1 MPTPSRTSTRPTPA
15 KDALLEAACQLF
27 YTQGIRGT
35 SVDAI
40 LDRAGV
46 ARQSLYQ
53 HFESKDGLVAAFL
66 NVRDERWCGWMNS
79 FIEAASD
86 DPLARVY
93 AIYDFLD
100 DWFSQSDFSGCAFIN
115 TAAEYSNPEH
125 PFHILSSQHK
135 ARVLGDIERL
145 CKDAALPDHKALARQ
160 LALLMEGAIV
170 TEQVTPRS
178 NAAAEAKGIARV
190 LIQSRSSTSSTTPAR
205 KTTRSK
211 K

>member
-1 MPTPSRTSTRPTPA
+1 MRPTPA

-35 SVDAI
+35 SVDSI

-79 FIEAASD
+79 FVAAASD
-86 DPLARVY
+86 DPLERLY

-125 PFHILSSQHK
+125 PFHVLSARHK

-145 CKDAALPDHKALARQ
+145 CKNAGLSDHKALAKQ

-170 TEQVTPRS
+170 TEQVTPGS
-178 NAAAEAKGIARV
+178 HGAAIAKSIARA
-190 LIQSRSSTSSTTPAR
+190 LIESHRPNPNTVSRSTKTVRR
-205 KTTRSK
+205 KK
-211 K
+211 

>member
-1 MPTPSRTSTRPTPA
+1 MPSSSRPTPA

-66 NVRDERWCGWMNS
+66 DLRDERWCGWMND
-79 FIEAASD
+79 FVEAASD
-86 DPLARVY
+86 DPLERVY

-100 DWFSQSDFSGCAFIN
+100 DWFSQPDFSGCAFIN

-125 PFHILSSQHK
+125 PFHVLASRHK
-135 ARVLGDIERL
+135 ARVRSDIERL
-145 CKDAALPDHKALARQ
+145 CKDAQVPDHKTLARQ

-170 TEQVTPRS
+170 TEQVTPGS
-178 NAAAEAKGIARV
+178 NAAAEAKSIARILV
-190 LIQSRSSTSSTTPAR
+190 QSHTPTTTVKP
-205 KTTRSK
+205 RSK

>member
-1 MPTPSRTSTRPTPA
+1 MRPTPA

-35 SVDAI
+35 SVEAI

-53 HFESKDGLVAAFL
+53 HFDSKDALVAAFL
-66 NVRDERWCGWMNS
+66 RLRDERWCGWMND
-79 FIEAASD
+79 FVVAASD
-86 DPLARVY
+86 DPLERVY
-93 AIYDFLD
+93 ALFDFLE
-100 DWFSQSDFSGCAFIN
+100 DWFAQSDFSGCAFIN

-125 PFHILSSQHK
+125 PFHVLSSRHK
-135 ARVLGDIERL
+135 ARVLSDIERL
-145 CKDAALPDHKALARQ
+145 CQAAALPNYKALARQ

-170 TEQVTPRS
+170 TEQVTPGS

-190 LIQSRSSTSSTTPAR
+190 LIETRNSSAIPTTNRTTNLTTSRR
-205 KTTRSK
+205 KK
-211 K
+211 

>member
-1 MPTPSRTSTRPTPA
+1 MRPTPA

-35 SVDAI
+35 SVEAI
-40 LDRAGV
+40 LERAGV

-66 NVRDERWCGWMNS
+66 HVRDERWCGWMND
-79 FIEAASD
+79 FAEKASD
-86 DPLARVY
+86 DPLERVY
-93 AIYDFLD
+93 ALYDFLD
-100 DWFSQSDFSGCAFIN
+100 DWFAQPDFSGCAFIN

-125 PFHILSSQHK
+125 PFHVLAARHK
-135 ARVLGDIERL
+135 ARVLTDIERL
-145 CKDAALPDHKALARQ
+145 CRAAALPDPKGLARQ

-170 TEQVTPRS
+170 TEQVTPGS
-178 NAAAEAKGIARV
+178 NAAAAAKGIARI
-190 LIQSRSSTSSTTPAR
+190 LIQTLTTPPPVQSRS
-205 KTTRSK
+205 K

>member
-1 MPTPSRTSTRPTPA
+1 MRPSSRPTPA
-15 KDALLEAACQLF
+15 KDALLEAACSLF
-27 YTQGIRGT
+27 YTNGIRGT
-35 SVDAI
+35 SIEAI

-66 NVRDERWCGWMNS
+66 NLRDERWCGWMS
-79 FIEAASD
+79 DFVVAASD
-86 DPLARVY
+86 EPLERVY
-93 AIYDFLD
+93 AIYDFLEN
-100 DWFSQSDFSGCAFIN
+100 WFAQSDFSGCAFIN
-115 TAAEYSNPEH
+115 TAAEYGNPDH
-125 PFHILSSQHK
+125 PFHILSARHK

-145 CKDAALPDHKALARQ
+145 CKDAKLPDHKALARQ

-170 TEQVTPRS
+170 TEQVTPGS
-178 NAAAEAKGIARV
+178 NAATEAKGIARI
-190 LIQSRSSTSSTTPAR
+190 LIQSRLKPTIPSA

>member
-1 MPTPSRTSTRPTPA
+1 MRPTPA

-35 SVDAI
+35 SVEAI
-40 LDRAGV
+40 LERAGV

-66 NVRDERWCGWMNS
+66 NVRDERWCGWMND
-79 FIEAASD
+79 FVAAASN
-86 DPLARVY
+86 DPLQRVY
-93 AIYDFLD
+93 ALYDFLA

-125 PFHILSSQHK
+125 PFHLLASHHK

-145 CKDAALPDHKALARQ
+145 CRDAALPDPKALARQ

-170 TEQVTPRS
+170 TEQVSPGS
-178 NAAAEAKGIARV
+178 NAAAEAKAIARILV
-190 LIQSRSSTSSTTPAR
+190 QACTPSSPQTTTRR
-205 KTTRSK
+205 KT
-211 K
+211 

>member
-1 MPTPSRTSTRPTPA
+1 MQTSTRPTPA

-35 SVDAI
+35 SVEAI

-66 NVRDERWCGWMNS
+66 NLRDERWCGWMNDFVAS
-79 FIEAASD
+79 ASPDPIE
-86 DPLARVY
+86 RIY
-93 AIYDFLD
+93 ALYGFLD

-115 TAAEYSNPEH
+115 TAAEYSNPAH
-125 PFHILSSQHK
+125 PFHVLASRHK
-135 ARVLGDIERL
+135 ARVLADIERL
-145 CKDAALPDHKALARQ
+145 CRDARLPDHKKLARQ

-170 TEQVTPRS
+170 TEQVTPGS
-178 NAAAEAKGIARV
+178 NAAAEAKDMARI
-190 LIQSRSSTSSTTPAR
+190 LIQSLSTACTQTR
-205 KTTRSK
+205 RSK
-211 K
+211 

>member
-1 MPTPSRTSTRPTPA
+1 MRPTPA

-35 SVDAI
+35 SVEAL

-66 NVRDERWCGWMNS
+66 NLRDERWCGWMND
-79 FIEAASD
+79 FVEAASD
-86 DPLARVY
+86 DPLERVY
-93 AIYDFLD
+93 AIYDFLA
-100 DWFSQSDFSGCAFIN
+100 DWFAQSDFSGCAFIN

-125 PFHILSSQHK
+125 PFHVLSSRHK
-135 ARVLGDIERL
+135 ARVLADIERL
-145 CKDAALPDHKALARQ
+145 CRDAALPDHKALARQ

-170 TEQVTPRS
+170 TEQVTPGS
-178 NAAAEAKGIARV
+178 NAAAEAKNIARI
-190 LIQSRSSTSSTTPAR
+190 LIQSRTTPKPAAS
-205 KTTRSK
+205 KPRSQK
-211 K
+211 

>member
-1 MPTPSRTSTRPTPA
+1 MRPTPA

-66 NVRDERWCGWMNS
+66 NVRDERWCGWMND
-79 FIEAASD
+79 FVAAASD
-86 DPLARVY
+86 DPLERVY
-93 AIYDFLD
+93 AIYDFLA
-100 DWFSQSDFSGCAFIN
+100 DWFTQSDFSGCAFIN
-115 TAAEYSNPEH
+115 TAAEYGNPEH
-125 PFHILSSQHK
+125 PFHVLSSRHK
-135 ARVLGDIERL
+135 ARVRGDIERL
-145 CKDAALPDHKALARQ
+145 CQEAGLPDHKALARQ

-170 TEQVTPRS
+170 TEQVSPGSR
-178 NAAAEAKGIARV
+178 AAAEAKDIARI
-190 LIQSRSSTSSTTPAR
+190 LIQSRSSKTSTPTTAAP
-205 KTTRSK
+205 KITRSK

>member
-1 MPTPSRTSTRPTPA
+1 MRPTPA

-66 NVRDERWCGWMNS
+66 NVRDERWCGWMND
-79 FIEAASD
+79 FVAAASA
-86 DPLARVY
+86 DPLERLY

-115 TAAEYSNPEH
+115 TAAEYSNPAH
-125 PFHILSSQHK
+125 PFHILASRHK
-135 ARVLGDIERL
+135 ARVLCDIERL
-145 CKDAALPDHKALARQ
+145 CKGAGLPDHKALARQ

-170 TEQVTPRS
+170 TEQVTPGS
-178 NAAAEAKGIARV
+178 NAAATAKRVARI
-190 LIQSRSSTSSTTPAR
+190 LIESRSPNPNAASRST
-205 KTTRSK
+205 KTARSK

>member
-1 MPTPSRTSTRPTPA
+1 MRPTPA

-35 SVDAI
+35 SVEAL

-66 NVRDERWCGWMNS
+66 NLRDERWCGWMND
-79 FIEAASD
+79 FVEAASD
-86 DPLARVY
+86 DPLERVY
-93 AIYDFLD
+93 AIYDFLA
-100 DWFSQSDFSGCAFIN
+100 DWFAQSDFSGCAFIN

-125 PFHILSSQHK
+125 PFHVLSSRHK
-135 ARVLGDIERL
+135 ARVLADIERL
-145 CKDAALPDHKALARQ
+145 CRDAALPDHKALARQ

-170 TEQVTPRS
+170 TEQVTPGS
-178 NAAAEAKGIARV
+178 NAAAEAKNIARI
-190 LIQSRSSTSSTTPAR
+190 LIQSRTTTKPAAS
-205 KTTRSK
+205 KPRSQK
-211 K
+211 

>member
-1 MPTPSRTSTRPTPA
+1 MEDLIMRPTPA

-35 SVDAI
+35 SVESI

-53 HFESKDGLVAAFL
+53 HFDSKDGLVAAFL
-66 NVRDERWCGWMNS
+66 NLRDERWCGLMND
-79 FIEAASD
+79 FVVRASD

-93 AIYDFLD
+93 AIYDFLE
-100 DWFSQSDFSGCAFIN
+100 DWFAQSDFSGCAFIN

-125 PFHILSSQHK
+125 PFHVLSARHK

-145 CKDAALPDHKALARQ
+145 CSEAKLPDHKALARQ

-170 TEQVTPRS
+170 TEQVTPGS
-178 NAAAEAKGIARV
+178 NAAAEAKGIARI
-190 LIQSRSSTSSTTPAR
+190 LIQSRSTPINAS
-205 KTTRSK
+205 KSRSK

>member
-1 MPTPSRTSTRPTPA
+1 MRPTPA

-35 SVDAI
+35 SVEAI
-40 LDRAGV
+40 LERAGV

-66 NVRDERWCGWMNS
+66 RVRDERWCGWMND
-79 FIEAASD
+79 FVEQASN
-86 DPLARVY
+86 DPRERVL
-93 AIYDFLD
+93 AIYDFLA
-100 DWFSQSDFSGCAFIN
+100 DWFAQSDFSGCAFIN
-115 TAAEYSNPEH
+115 TAAEYGNPAH
-125 PFHILSSQHK
+125 PFHILASQHK

-145 CKDAALPDHKALARQ
+145 CRAAKLPKAKALARQ

-178 NAAAEAKGIARV
+178 GAAAEARGIAEFLLSNFKQGEKHV
-190 LIQSRSSTSSTTPAR
+190 
-205 KTTRSK
+205 
-211 K
+211 

>member
-1 MPTPSRTSTRPTPA
+1 MPASSRPTPA
-15 KDALLEAACQLF
+15 RDALLEAACQLF

-35 SVDAI
+35 SVEAI
-40 LDRAGV
+40 LERAGV

-66 NVRDERWCGWMNS
+66 NVRDERWCGWMND
-79 FIEAASD
+79 FVAAASD
-86 DPLARVY
+86 DPLERLY

-125 PFHILSSQHK
+125 PFHILASRHK

-145 CKDAALPDHKALARQ
+145 CEDADLPNPKPLARQ

-170 TEQVTPRS
+170 TEQVTPGS
-178 NAAAEAKGIARV
+178 NAAAEARNIART
-190 LIQSRSSTSSTTPAR
+190 LIHSRSTQARTTTIPVR

>member
-1 MPTPSRTSTRPTPA
+1 MRTSTRPTPA
-15 KDALLEAACQLF
+15 RDALLEAACQLF

-40 LDRAGV
+40 LERAGV

-66 NVRDERWCGWMNS
+66 NVRDERWCGWMND
-79 FIEAASD
+79 FVVAASD
-86 DPLARVY
+86 DSLERVY
-93 AIYDFLD
+93 AIYDFLA

-115 TAAEYSNPEH
+115 TAAEYGNPEH
-125 PFHILSSQHK
+125 PFHILSSRHK
-135 ARVLGDIERL
+135 ARVLNDIETL
-145 CKDAALPDHKALARQ
+145 CKAANLPDHKALARQ

-170 TEQVTPRS
+170 TEQVTPGS
-178 NAAAEAKGIARV
+178 NAAAEAKGIARI
-190 LIQSRSSTSSTTPAR
+190 LIQSRSNKAAPSRTVPLQS
-205 KTTRSK
+205 RSK

>member
-1 MPTPSRTSTRPTPA
+1 MRQSTRPTPA

-66 NVRDERWCGWMNS
+66 NLRDERWCGWMND
-79 FIEAASD
+79 FAAAASD
-86 DPLARVY
+86 DPLERVY
-93 AIYDFLD
+93 AIYDFLE

-125 PFHILSSQHK
+125 PFHVLASRHK

-145 CKDAALPDHKALARQ
+145 CKDAQLLNHKILARQ

-170 TEQVTPRS
+170 TEQVTPGS
-178 NAAAEAKGIARV
+178 NAAAEAKGIAQI
-190 LIQSRSSTSSTTPAR
+190 LIQAQSSSPA

>member
-1 MPTPSRTSTRPTPA
+1 MRPTPA

-35 SVDAI
+35 SVESI

-53 HFESKDGLVAAFL
+53 HFDSKDGLVAAFL
-66 NVRDERWCGWMNS
+66 NLRDERWCGLMND
-79 FIEAASD
+79 FVVRTSD

-93 AIYDFLD
+93 AIYDFLE
-100 DWFSQSDFSGCAFIN
+100 DWFAQSDFSGCAFIN

-125 PFHILSSQHK
+125 PFHVLSARHK

-145 CKDAALPDHKALARQ
+145 CSEAKLPDHKALARQ

-170 TEQVTPRS
+170 TEQVTPAS
-178 NAAAEAKGIARV
+178 NAAAEAKGIAQV
-190 LIQSRSSTSSTTPAR
+190 LIQSRLKPTTQ
-205 KTTRSK
+205 TTRSK